1 MHVFSI
7 IKIFILI
14 ISSNTQ
20 IVTLRQFNNGNNIGN
35 TNYSPD
41 FIGYP
46 FLCAV
51 DLVHISQNKTI
62 DYNHSMSE
70 TGR

>member
-14 ISSNTQ
+14 ISSKTK
-20 IVTLRQFNNGNNIGN
+20 IIILRQFNNGRNIGN
-35 TNYSPD
+35 TNFFPD
-41 FIGYP
+41 FVGYS
-46 FLCAV
+46 FLCVV